1 VTLRAVQPGAACV
14 LLLLCAGPA
23 LALQEPTAEPAKLSG
38 FEEQTTLGGSGDLSA
53 RLVEDDQE
61 KVALITPVLLEP
73 WYAFKGRLNESIG
86 LKLGVNYNT
95 LFMGATSS
103 LTGDDNASGGV
114 LEINGNWT
122 LLGRGGPNTGVFG
135 FRLESRH
142 KYTDLA
148 PNQLGSEIGSLWKPD
163 VLWGTFDFS
172 LSQLWWEQRFMA
184 GKGAVRFGKLV
195 TPAVIYD
202 NFFLR
207 VPPLVFES
215 ETMVFSATAYPSN
228 GLGAVAVVFP
238 TDNLYVQGGIHDA
251 NGSPTEAGFDTFF
264 DVGEYF
270 VAGEIGWVSSF
281 DRRRQDNYHVTVWH
295 TDERAAKGTPSSW
308 GLTAALQR
316 YFGDRVMPFLRYSY
330 SDGGATPLDHLVT
343 GGLAYRVRGHDG
355 FGVGLSWG
363 SPSEAGLRD
372 QFGIESMYRFYLT
385 QAISVIPGL
394 QVLFQPS
401 RNPDEDV
408 IGVFSLRARLS
419 I

>member
-1 VTLRAVQPGAACV
+1 MNHRGVSTIGS
-14 LLLLCAGPA
+14 LLLVLLCAGPA
-23 LALQEPTAEPAKLSG
+23 LGQQRPTAQPGKLAG
-38 FEEQTTLGGSGDLSA
+38 FTEQTTLGGSGDMPA
-53 RLVEDDQE
+53 RLVEDDE
-61 KVALITPVLLEP
+61 ERIALITPVLLEP
-73 WYAFKGRLNESIG
+73 WFAFKGRVNESIG
-86 LKLGVNYNT
+86 LKFGVNYNT

-103 LTGDDNASGGV
+103 LTGNDNASGGV

-122 LLGRGGPNTGVFG
+122 LLGRGGPNTGVLG

-148 PNQLGSEIGSLWKPD
+148 PNQLGGEIGSLWKPD
-163 VLWGTFDFS
+163 VLWGTFDFA
-172 LSQLWWEQRFMA
+172 LSQLWWEQRFMG

-207 VPPLVFES
+207 VPPLAFES

-228 GLGAVAVVFP
+228 GLGAVAVIFP
-238 TDNLYVQGGIHDA
+238 TENLYVQGGIHDA

-295 TDERAAKGTPSSW
+295 TDERSEAGTPSGW
-308 GLTAALQR
+308 GLTVALQR
-316 YFGDRVMPFLRYSY
+316 YFSDRIMPFLRYSY
-330 SDGGATPLDHLVT
+330 SDGGATPIDNLLT
-343 GGLAYRVRGHDG
+343 GGFAYRVRGHDG

-363 SPSEAGLRD
+363 SPSEEGLRS

-385 QAISVIPGL
+385 QTISVIPGF
-394 QVLFQPS
+394 QVLFQPAL
-401 RNPDEDV
+401 NADEDV